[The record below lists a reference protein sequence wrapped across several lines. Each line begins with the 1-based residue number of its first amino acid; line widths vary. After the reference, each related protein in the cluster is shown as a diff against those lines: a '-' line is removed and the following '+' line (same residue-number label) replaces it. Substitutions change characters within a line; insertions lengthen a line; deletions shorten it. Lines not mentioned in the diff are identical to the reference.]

1 MINTV
6 ILTCIGGNLGAENVR
21 LCQQAGARVIGVN
34 ASLCMAAHEADEF
47 ALVPGG
53 GARDYVERM
62 LELVRNHGVGLII
75 PGSDEEAL
83 TLARHKPMFE
93 QEGAL
98 IACVDSET
106 LDVLNDK
113 GQTYKALADSGV
125 RLAEWHKVGTQA
137 GMLDVVDEMV
147 ARLGSVVVKPAG
159 ARGGRG
165 VFVIDRNGPALET
178 RVGGREIFCNQNSFK
193 HLARVLSKEDF
204 PLIVM
209 ERLYPPHHD
218 LDLLAWQGEAIGI
231 VPRKWHQFPNLDHG
245 IEVIEAPELISMG
258 KEIVKQFNLSWLYD
272 IDLMKNSNGE
282 WRLLEINPR
291 MSGSVSVLGSLGV
304 NMFEHLL
311 ALANGKKTEFIPPKI
326 GNTVASEHRLIGS
339 NRGQVI

>member
-34 ASLCMAAHEADEF
+34 AASCKAANSADEF
-47 ALVPGG
+47 ALVPAGC
-53 GARDYVERM
+53 APDYVDRM
-62 LELVRNHGVGLII
+62 LELVRNHSVDLII

-83 TLARHKPMFE
+83 TLSRHKPTFE
-93 QEGAL
+93 QQGAQ
-98 IACVDSET
+98 IACVDIET

-113 GQTYKALADSGV
+113 GQTYKALANTGV
-125 RLAEWHKVGTQA
+125 RLAEWHEADTQA
-137 GMLDVVDEMV
+137 DMLDVVDEMI
-147 ARLGSVVVKPAG
+147 ARLGSVVVKPAE

-165 VFVIDRNGPALET
+165 VFVIDRDGPALDT
-178 RVGGREIFCNQNSFK
+178 RIGGREIFCNQNSFQ
-193 HLARVLSKEDF
+193 HLARIFSTADF

-218 LDLLAWQGEAIGI
+218 LDLLAWQGEAIGT

-258 KEIVKQFNLSWLYD
+258 KEIVRQFNLSWLYD
-272 IDLMKNSNGE
+272 VDLMKNSEGE

-311 ALANGKKTEFIPPKI
+311 ALANGKKTEFTQPKTGI
-326 GNTVASEHRLIGS
+326 TVASEHRLIGS
-339 NRGQVI
+339 RGQVI